1 MRKEE
6 ALFQTQKHSW
16 TANICAP
23 INSNTQHFHPFPPL
37 YPFSASPL
45 RLLPL
50 PSSASSPS
58 PPPPPPPPLLCL
70 LPLLSSV
77 SSPCTLRLLP
87 PPFRPPHSPPPPFTS
102 SPSPFLEEKDNQ
114 NTKRK
119 KWKLR
124 IQYSAENENRQL
136 EYLPQAA
143 FGCVPERYL
152 LSLRTKSITFHS
164 TSHSFAALTIELWS
178 WTEKK
183 RFHI

>member
-87 PPFRPPHSPPPPFTS
+87 PPFRPPHPPPPPFTS

-119 KWKLR
+119 NESYEFS
-124 IQYSAENENRQL
+124 IQ
-136 EYLPQAA
+136 
-143 FGCVPERYL
+143 
-152 LSLRTKSITFHS
+152 LRTKIDNWNICHRLLLAVYLKDIFC
-164 TSHSFAALTIELWS
+164 
-178 WTEKK
+178 
-183 RFHI
+183 R